1 MVLTPEIVRRV
12 CPRAPQACVDALV
25 ASQAEAQITTPLRAA
40 MYLTQTAHE
49 SMDMSRLEE
58 NLNYSAEGI
67 AKVWR
72 HRFPI
77 PELAAPYAH
86 NPEKLANHVYC
97 DRLGNGDEASGDG
110 WKYRGRGGIM
120 QTGFESYLRLERE
133 TGVPFTRKPELLAT
147 PEYAFLGAAKFW
159 IWKGLNVFADVG
171 DVAGATKRIQGAFE
185 GLEQRQARFDLIC
198 PLVGALSLHLIS

>member
-1 MVLTPEIVRRV
+1 VPA
-12 CPRAPQACVDALV
+12 RAQACVDALI
-25 ASQAEAQITTPLRAA
+25 ASQAEAQITSPVRAA
-40 MYLTQTAHE
+40 MYLAEVAHE
-49 SMDMSRLEE
+49 SVDLTHLEE
-58 NLNYSAEGI
+58 NLSYSAERA
-67 AKVWR
+67 AKVWPQ
-72 HRFPI
+72 RFPTAAA
-77 PELAAPYAH
+77 AAPYAH
-86 NPEKLANHVYC
+86 QPEKLANHVYC

-133 TGVPFTRKPELLAT
+133 TGIPFTRKPELLAL

-159 IWKGLNVFADVG
+159 IWKGVNVFADAG
-171 DVAGATKRIQGAFE
+171 DVKGATKRIQGAFE